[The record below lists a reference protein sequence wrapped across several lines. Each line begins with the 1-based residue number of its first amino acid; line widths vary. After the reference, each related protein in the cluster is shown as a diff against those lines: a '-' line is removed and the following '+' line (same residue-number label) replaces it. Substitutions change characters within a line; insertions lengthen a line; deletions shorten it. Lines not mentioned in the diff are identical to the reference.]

1 MFKKIK
7 SFMLMAV
14 MFLMTTVVSFARE
27 AQNARSTN
35 SFSAVIGTG
44 GGGSG
49 SGSGSGIQV
58 QDFGDVIDF
67 LITFR
72 TVIIV
77 IIAVAGTVY
86 FLIGLFKFFANPE
99 LSQIT
104 QYVVVFVLAII
115 ISFAVYKIV
124 DKISG
129 TEIPVNAVVTSEL
142 NVGEIEE

>member
-1 MFKKIK
+1 MIRKIK

-35 SFSAVIGTG
+35 SFSAVIGS
-44 GGGSG
+44 GGSG
-49 SGSGSGIQV
+49 SSSSSGSGVQV

-129 TEIPVNAVVTSEL
+129 TEIPVNAVVTNEL
-142 NVGEIEE
+142 NVGAIEE

>member
-1 MFKKIK
+1 MLKKVK
-7 SFMLMAV
+7 NFMLMAL
-14 MFLMTTVVSFARE
+14 MFLMTTVVSFGKE
-27 AQNARSTN
+27 AQNAKSTS
-35 SFSAVIGTG
+35 SFSTVLGSGG
-44 GGGSG
+44 GGGS
-49 SGSGSGIQV
+49 SSAQIQV
-58 QDFGDVIDF
+58 QDFGDVINF

-77 IIAVAGTVY
+77 VIAVAGTVY

-104 QYVVVFVLAII
+104 QYVVVFILAII

-129 TEIPVNAVVTSEL
+129 TEIPLNAVVTNEL
-142 NVGEIEE
+142 NVSGE

>member
-1 MFKKIK
+1 MLKKVK
-7 SFMLMAV
+7 NFMLMSL
-14 MFLMTTVVSFARE
+14 MFLMTTVVSFGKE
-27 AQNARSTN
+27 AQNAKSTS
-35 SFSAVIGTG
+35 SFSTVLGSGG
-44 GGGSG
+44 GGGS
-49 SGSGSGIQV
+49 SSAQIQV
-58 QDFGDVIDF
+58 QDFGDVINF

-77 IIAVAGTVY
+77 VIAVAGTVY

-129 TEIPVNAVVTSEL
+129 TEIPLNAVVTNEL
-142 NVGEIEE
+142 NVSGE

>member
-1 MFKKIK
+1 MLKKVK
-7 SFMLMAV
+7 KFMLMAL
-14 MFLMTTVVSFARE
+14 MFLMTTVVSFGKE
-27 AQNARSTN
+27 AQNAKSTS
-35 SFSAVIGTG
+35 SFSTVLGSGG
-44 GGGSG
+44 GGGS
-49 SGSGSGIQV
+49 SSAQIQV
-58 QDFGDVIDF
+58 QDFGDVINF

-77 IIAVAGTVY
+77 VIAVAGTVY

-129 TEIPVNAVVTSEL
+129 TEIPLNAVVTNEL
-142 NVGEIEE
+142 NVSGE

>member
-1 MFKKIK
+1 MIRKIK

-35 SFSAVIGTG
+35 SFSAVIGS
-44 GGGSG
+44 GGSG
-49 SGSGSGIQV
+49 SSSGSGVQV

-72 TVIIV
+72 
-77 IIAVAGTVY
+77 IAVAGTVS
-86 FLIGLFKFFANPE
+86 FLLGLFKFFANPE

-129 TEIPVNAVVTSEL
+129 TEIPVNAVVTNEL
-142 NVGEIEE
+142 NVGAIEE

>member
-1 MFKKIK
+1 MLKKVK
-7 SFMLMAV
+7 NFMLMAL
-14 MFLMTTVVSFARE
+14 MFLMTTVVSFGKE
-27 AQNARSTN
+27 AQNAKSTS
-35 SFSAVIGTG
+35 SFSTVLGSGG
-44 GGGSG
+44 GGGS
-49 SGSGSGIQV
+49 SSAQIQV
-58 QDFGDVIDF
+58 QDFGDVINF

-77 IIAVAGTVY
+77 VIAVAGTVY

-129 TEIPVNAVVTSEL
+129 TEIPL
-142 NVGEIEE
+142 MQL

>member
-1 MFKKIK
+1 MLKKVK
-7 SFMLMAV
+7 NFMLMTL
-14 MFLMTTVVSFARE
+14 MFLMTTVVSFGKE
-27 AQNARSTN
+27 AQNAKSTS
-35 SFSAVIGTG
+35 SFSTVLGSGG
-44 GGGSG
+44 GGGS
-49 SGSGSGIQV
+49 SSAQIQV
-58 QDFGDVIDF
+58 QDFGDVINF

-77 IIAVAGTVY
+77 VIAVAGTVY

-129 TEIPVNAVVTSEL
+129 TEIPLNAVVTNEL
-142 NVGEIEE
+142 NVSGE

>member
-1 MFKKIK
+1 MFKKIRK
-7 SFMLMAV
+7 SVLLAL
-14 MFLMTTVVSFARE
+14 MFLLTTVVSFGNE
-27 AQNARSTN
+27 ANNARN
-35 SFSAVIGTG
+35 SNAFAGIIGTPTSG
-44 GGGSG
+44 GAQ
-49 SGSGSGIQV
+49 IQAS
-58 QDFGDVIDF
+58 DFNDVIQF

-129 TEIPVNAVVTSEL
+129 TEIPLNAIVTNEL
-142 NVGEIEE
+142 NVSGEIQE

>member
-1 MFKKIK
+1 MLKKVK
-7 SFMLMAV
+7 NFMLMAL
-14 MFLMTTVVSFARE
+14 MFLMTTVVSFGKE
-27 AQNARSTN
+27 AQNAKSTS
-35 SFSAVIGTG
+35 SFSTVLGSGG
-44 GGGSG
+44 GGGS
-49 SGSGSGIQV
+49 SSAQIQV
-58 QDFGDVIDF
+58 QDFGDVINF

-77 IIAVAGTVY
+77 VIAVAGTVY

-115 ISFAVYKIV
+115 ISFTVYKIV

-129 TEIPVNAVVTSEL
+129 TEIPLNAVVTNEL
-142 NVGEIEE
+142 NVSGE

>member
-1 MFKKIK
+1 MLKKVK
-7 SFMLMAV
+7 NFMLMAL
-14 MFLMTTVVSFARE
+14 MFLMTTVVSFGKE
-27 AQNARSTN
+27 AQNAKSTS
-35 SFSAVIGTG
+35 SFSTVLGSGG
-44 GGGSG
+44 GGGS
-49 SGSGSGIQV
+49 SSAQIQV
-58 QDFGDVIDF
+58 QDFGDVINF

-77 IIAVAGTVY
+77 VIAIAGTVY

-129 TEIPVNAVVTSEL
+129 TEIPLNAVVTNEL
-142 NVGEIEE
+142 NVSGE

>member
-1 MFKKIK
+1 MLKKLK
-7 SFMLMAV
+7 NFMLMAL
-14 MFLMTTVVSFARE
+14 MFLMTTVVSFGKE

-35 SFSAVIGTG
+35 SFSGVMGSG
-44 GGGSG
+44 GGGS
-49 SGSGSGIQV
+49 SSAQIQAS
-58 QDFGDVIDF
+58 DFSDVINF

-77 IIAVAGTVY
+77 VIAVAGTVY

-129 TEIPVNAVVTSEL
+129 TEIPLNAVVTNEL
-142 NVGEIEE
+142 NVSRE

>member
-1 MFKKIK
+1 MLKKVK
-7 SFMLMAV
+7 NFMLMALI
-14 MFLMTTVVSFARE
+14 FLMTTVLSFGKE
-27 AQNARSTN
+27 AQNAKSTS
-35 SFSAVIGTG
+35 SFSTVLGSGG
-44 GGGSG
+44 GGGS
-49 SGSGSGIQV
+49 SSAQIQV
-58 QDFGDVIDF
+58 QDFGDVINF

-77 IIAVAGTVY
+77 VIAVAGTVY

-129 TEIPVNAVVTSEL
+129 TEIPLNAVVTNEL
-142 NVGEIEE
+142 NVSGE

>member
-1 MFKKIK
+1 M
-7 SFMLMAV
+7 
-14 MFLMTTVVSFARE
+14 
-27 AQNARSTN
+27 
-35 SFSAVIGTG
+35 
-44 GGGSG
+44 
-49 SGSGSGIQV
+49 QV

-129 TEIPVNAVVTSEL
+129 TEIPVNAVVTNEL
-142 NVGEIEE
+142 NVGAIEE

>member
-1 MFKKIK
+1 MLKKVK
-7 SFMLMAV
+7 NFMLMAL
-14 MFLMTTVVSFARE
+14 MFLMTTVVSFGKE
-27 AQNARSTN
+27 AQNAKSTS
-35 SFSAVIGTG
+35 SFSTVLGSGG
-44 GGGSG
+44 GGGS
-49 SGSGSGIQV
+49 SSAQIQV
-58 QDFGDVIDF
+58 QDFGDVINF

-77 IIAVAGTVY
+77 VIAVAGTVY

-129 TEIPVNAVVTSEL
+129 TEIPLNAVVTNEL
-142 NVGEIEE
+142 SVSGE

>member
-1 MFKKIK
+1 MLKKVK
-7 SFMLMAV
+7 NFVLMAL
-14 MFLMTTVVSFARE
+14 MFLMTTVVSFGKE
-27 AQNARSTN
+27 AQNAKSTS
-35 SFSAVIGTG
+35 SFSTVLGSGG
-44 GGGSG
+44 GGGS
-49 SGSGSGIQV
+49 SSAQIQV
-58 QDFGDVIDF
+58 QDFGDVINF

-77 IIAVAGTVY
+77 VIAVAGTVY

-129 TEIPVNAVVTSEL
+129 TEIPLNAVVTNEL
-142 NVGEIEE
+142 NVSGE

>member
-1 MFKKIK
+1 MLKKVK
-7 SFMLMAV
+7 NFMLMAL
-14 MFLMTTVVSFARE
+14 MFLITTVVSFGKE
-27 AQNARSTN
+27 AQNAKSTS
-35 SFSAVIGTG
+35 SFSTVLGSGG
-44 GGGSG
+44 GGGS
-49 SGSGSGIQV
+49 SSAQIQV
-58 QDFGDVIDF
+58 QDFGDVINF

-77 IIAVAGTVY
+77 VIAVAGTVY

-129 TEIPVNAVVTSEL
+129 TEIPLNAVVTNEL
-142 NVGEIEE
+142 NVSGE

>member
-1 MFKKIK
+1 MLKKVK
-7 SFMLMAV
+7 NFMLMAL
-14 MFLMTTVVSFARE
+14 MFLMTTVVSFGKE
-27 AQNARSTN
+27 AQNAKSTS
-35 SFSAVIGTG
+35 SFSTVLGSGG
-44 GGGSG
+44 GGGS
-49 SGSGSGIQV
+49 SSAQIQV
-58 QDFGDVIDF
+58 QDFGDVINF

-77 IIAVAGTVY
+77 VIAVAGTVY

-129 TEIPVNAVVTSEL
+129 TEIPLNAVVTNEL
-142 NVGEIEE
+142 NVSGE

>member
-1 MFKKIK
+1 MLKKVK
-7 SFMLMAV
+7 NFMLIAL
-14 MFLMTTVVSFARE
+14 MFLMTTVVSFGKE
-27 AQNARSTN
+27 AQNAKSTS
-35 SFSAVIGTG
+35 SFSTVLGSGG
-44 GGGSG
+44 GGGS
-49 SGSGSGIQV
+49 SSAQIQV
-58 QDFGDVIDF
+58 QDFGDVINF

-77 IIAVAGTVY
+77 VIAVAGTVY

-129 TEIPVNAVVTSEL
+129 TEIPLNAVVTNEL
-142 NVGEIEE
+142 NVSGE

>member
-1 MFKKIK
+1 MLKKVK
-7 SFMLMAV
+7 NFMLMAL
-14 MFLMTTVVSFARE
+14 MFLMTTVVSFGKE
-27 AQNARSTN
+27 AQNAKSTS
-35 SFSAVIGTG
+35 SFSTVLGSGG
-44 GGGSG
+44 GGGS
-49 SGSGSGIQV
+49 SSAQIQV
-58 QDFGDVIDF
+58 QDFGDVINF

-77 IIAVAGTVY
+77 VIAVAGTVY

-115 ISFAVYKIV
+115 ISFVVYKIV

-129 TEIPVNAVVTSEL
+129 TEIPLNAVVTNEL
-142 NVGEIEE
+142 NVSGE

>member
-1 MFKKIK
+1 MLKKLK
-7 SFMLMAV
+7 NFMLMAV
-14 MFLMTTVVSFARE
+14 MFLMTTVVSFGKE
-27 AQNARSTN
+27 AQNAKSTS
-35 SFSAVIGTG
+35 SFSTVLGSGG
-44 GGGSG
+44 GGGS
-49 SGSGSGIQV
+49 SSAQIQV
-58 QDFGDVIDF
+58 QDFGDVINF

-77 IIAVAGTVY
+77 VIAVAGTVY

-129 TEIPVNAVVTSEL
+129 TEIPLNAVVTNEL
-142 NVGEIEE
+142 NVSGE

>member
-1 MFKKIK
+1 MLKKLK
-7 SFMLMAV
+7 NFMLMAL
-14 MFLMTTVVSFARE
+14 MFLMTTVVSFGKE
-27 AQNARSTN
+27 AQNAKSTS
-35 SFSAVIGTG
+35 SFSTVLGSGG
-44 GGGSG
+44 GGGS
-49 SGSGSGIQV
+49 SSAQIQV
-58 QDFGDVIDF
+58 QDFGDVINF

-77 IIAVAGTVY
+77 VIAVAGTVY

-129 TEIPVNAVVTSEL
+129 TEIPLNAVVTNEL
-142 NVGEIEE
+142 NVSGE

>member
-1 MFKKIK
+1 MLKKVK
-7 SFMLMAV
+7 NFMLMALI
-14 MFLMTTVVSFARE
+14 FLMTTVVSFGKE
-27 AQNARSTN
+27 AQNAKSTS
-35 SFSAVIGTG
+35 SFSTVLGSGG
-44 GGGSG
+44 GGGS
-49 SGSGSGIQV
+49 SSAQIQV
-58 QDFGDVIDF
+58 QDFGDVINF

-77 IIAVAGTVY
+77 VIAVAGTVY

-129 TEIPVNAVVTSEL
+129 TEIPLNAVVTNEL
-142 NVGEIEE
+142 NVSGE

>member
-1 MFKKIK
+1 MLKKVK
-7 SFMLMAV
+7 NFMLMTL
-14 MFLMTTVVSFARE
+14 MFLMTTVVSFGKE
-27 AQNARSTN
+27 AQNAKSTS
-35 SFSAVIGTG
+35 SFSTVLGSGG
-44 GGGSG
+44 GGGS
-49 SGSGSGIQV
+49 SSAQIQV
-58 QDFGDVIDF
+58 QDFGDVINF

-77 IIAVAGTVY
+77 VIAVAGTVY

-129 TEIPVNAVVTSEL
+129 TEIPLNAVVTNEL
-142 NVGEIEE
+142 SVSGE

>member
-1 MFKKIK
+1 MIRKIK

-35 SFSAVIGTG
+35 SFSAVIGS
-44 GGGSG
+44 GGSG
-49 SGSGSGIQV
+49 SSSSSGSSVQV

-129 TEIPVNAVVTSEL
+129 TEIPVNAVVTNEL
-142 NVGEIEE
+142 NVGAIEE

>member
-1 MFKKIK
+1 MIRKIK

-35 SFSAVIGTG
+35 SFSAVIGS
-44 GGGSG
+44 GGSG
-49 SGSGSGIQV
+49 SSSGSGVQV

-72 TVIIV
+72 TVIIG

-129 TEIPVNAVVTSEL
+129 TEIPVNAVVTNEL
-142 NVGEIEE
+142 NVGAIEE

>member
-1 MFKKIK
+1 
-7 SFMLMAV
+7 MLMAL
-14 MFLMTTVVSFARE
+14 MFLMTTVVSFGKE
-27 AQNARSTN
+27 AQNAKSTS
-35 SFSAVIGTG
+35 SFSTVLGSGG
-44 GGGSG
+44 GGGS
-49 SGSGSGIQV
+49 SSAQIQV
-58 QDFGDVIDF
+58 QDFGDVINF

-77 IIAVAGTVY
+77 VIAVAGTVY

-129 TEIPVNAVVTSEL
+129 TEIPLNAVVTNEL
-142 NVGEIEE
+142 NVSGE

>member
-1 MFKKIK
+1 MLKKVK
-7 SFMLMAV
+7 NFMLMAL
-14 MFLMTTVVSFARE
+14 MFLMTTVVSFGKE
-27 AQNARSTN
+27 AQNAKSTS
-35 SFSAVIGTG
+35 SFSTVLGSGG
-44 GGGSG
+44 GGGS
-49 SGSGSGIQV
+49 SSAQIQV
-58 QDFGDVIDF
+58 QDFGDVINF

-77 IIAVAGTVY
+77 VIAVAGTVY

-129 TEIPVNAVVTSEL
+129 TEIPLNAVVINEL
-142 NVGEIEE
+142 NVSGE